1 MDRFFTGM
9 LALWPELH
17 NAPST
22 GIASYAA
29 FEARLGNITPRD
41 FGEQMARMSSSLP
54 SLAGFTFKEAC
65 NVIHNIAPIAFA
77 GVLDQYRQATPAWL
91 AGSVGRRLP

>member
-1 MDRFFTGM
+1 
-9 LALWPELH
+9 
-17 NAPST
+17 
-22 GIASYAA
+22 
-29 FEARLGNITPRD
+29 
-41 FGEQMARMSSSLP
+41 MSSSLP